1 MPLARQSRRFPT
13 SNSLPS
19 GHSASAAA
27 FAVGVGL
34 ENPPVGLGLALLAGL
49 VGLSRVAVG
58 AHYPGDV
65 FAGFGIGAGVAVL
78 GARIVPPVVVT
89 KIPAADP
96 LRVET
101 PPRPDGAGVVLVIN
115 PASGSGTGARVV
127 DEVRDALPAAEVVE
141 VGEDDDI
148 EAVLRDA
155 AKRAEVLAVGGGDGT
170 VSCAAG
176 IAVESGRSLAVF
188 PGGTF
193 NHFAKDIGCDSVAK
207 TVDAIRRGS
216 VACVDLVCLN
226 EEHIVVNTASI
237 GAYPTFV
244 RTREKLEHKIGKPLA
259 GLYAMFHTLRRDEPV
274 RIAYDNKTLQTS
286 LFFLGNSTY
295 LPSGFAPSRRTR
307 MDDGL
312 IDVRI
317 LETGRRF
324 STLRI
329 VASLALGRLER
340 SPLYHEMR
348 VPEFA
353 FTAVDGSTV
362 VAHDGEVGTEVHGG
376 QLQRELPGAAGVSS
390 AAVIGATGGTS
401 SSAHDEPHVTQRPSG
416 EHVGRVVHVE
426 HDPAHPDRDHDDRAD
441 GDQPTR
447 SGRRTTGSTTVSKA
461 STPTITPSACPDGND
476 VDGACTSASG
486 GRGRLA
492 AALAASVI
500 EPAELDARSRGT
512 SRRARCAAPTQ
523 RRSPPG
529 RAAGKRSVPAPCRT
543 HSRTIDPAGMRRHRK
558 RAGHRAWTCR

>member
-1 MPLARQSRRFPT
+1 MRFRRKPHGLPVLPQVGQGLGTLDREVFEAVAESPSPLLDAAMPRLSWAADHSKLWFVIAAALAATRHPATARGAVRGVASLAVSSLITNQFAKRVWKRPRPNRTSVPLRRQSRRFPT

-78 GARIVPPVVVT
+78 GARIVPPVVPT

-96 LRVET
+96 LRVDT
-101 PPRPDGAGVVLVIN
+101 PPRPDGEGVVLVIN
-115 PASGSGTGARVV
+115 PASGSGTGARVI
-127 DEVRDALPAAEVVE
+127 DEVHEALPQAEAVE
-141 VGEDDDI
+141 LGEDDDI
-148 EAVLRDA
+148 EAALRDA

-176 IAVESGRSLAVF
+176 IAIENGLPLAVF

-207 TVDAIRRGS
+207 TVDTIRRGS

-226 EEHIVVNTASI
+226 EEHIVINTASI
-237 GAYPTFV
+237 GAYPQFV
-244 RTREKLEHKIGKPLA
+244 QTREKFEHKVGKPLA
-259 GLYAMFHTLRRDEPV
+259 GLYAMLHTLRRDEPV
-274 RIAYDNKTLQTS
+274 RIAFDNKTLQTS

-317 LETGRRF
+317 LETGRRL

-329 VASLALGRLER
+329 VTSLALGRLER

-353 FTAVDGSTV
+353 FTAIDGPTV
-362 VAHDGEVGTEVHGG
+362 LAHDGEVGTECTDASFSVNY
-376 QLQRELPGAAGVSS
+376 RALPVF
-390 AAVIGATGGTS
+390 
-401 SSAHDEPHVTQRPSG
+401 RPL
-416 EHVGRVVHVE
+416 
-426 HDPAHPDRDHDDRAD
+426 P
-441 GDQPTR
+441 
-447 SGRRTTGSTTVSKA
+447 
-461 STPTITPSACPDGND
+461 
-476 VDGACTSASG
+476 
-486 GRGRLA
+486 
-492 AALAASVI
+492 
-500 EPAELDARSRGT
+500 
-512 SRRARCAAPTQ
+512 
-523 RRSPPG
+523 
-529 RAAGKRSVPAPCRT
+529 
-543 HSRTIDPAGMRRHRK
+543 
-558 RAGHRAWTCR
+558 